1 MVISRGKCH
10 FIAIFRGGGGRWSG
24 GNGTIQHRYKLYNTT
39 PVQVI
44 QYIIKIFALPGLCH
58 DFLRSRLNM
67 VKDFHAARTS
77 LGLVNSLQAR

>member
-1 MVISRGKCH
+1 MSLYSH
-10 FIAIFRGGGGRWSG
+10 FSGGGGCYKVVFPG
-24 GNGTIQHRYKLYNTT
+24 GGGGKMARGKWHNTT
-39 PVQVI
+39 LVQVI